1 MPLPGRKRVS
11 LALLLVLA
19 AGLAVAAGAAAAA
32 AQEMS
37 CCPAAPGAE
46 RGCTWLG
53 ASDCC
58 PERPAA
64 PTPVNATPPAP
75 TACASVTPLGV
86 SFAPTLLSRAA
97 PAPTSRVS
105 TLVLRL

>member
-11 LALLLVLA
+11 VVLLLVLA
-19 AGLAVAAGAAAAA
+19 AGVAAALVAGAAA

-37 CCPAAPGAE
+37 CCPAGMEAE

-58 PERPAA
+58 PERP
-64 PTPVNATPPAP
+64 N
-75 TACASVTPLGV
+75 
-86 SFAPTLLSRAA
+86 A
-97 PAPTSRVS
+97 PAPSNAASPALAPSSVLPAAAFAPAPLALASDAPALPSHARS
-105 TLVLRL
+105 LVLRL